1 MIASQLLQTGLD
13 ALFVTAAAASVLAV
27 VATWISVRPAIAA
40 LRGELER
47 SGSGRP
53 YRFTI
58 VEMRAASGKVL
69 AFASP
74 AARVTDRPSRPAPVA
89 PGLDWPGLRAAA

>member
-13 ALFVTAAAASVLAV
+13 ALFVTAAAASLLAI
-27 VATWISVRPAIAA
+27 ATTWISVRPAISA
-40 LRGELER
+40 LRRELER

-58 VEMRAASGKVL
+58 VEMRGTTAKVVPFGRSNRL
-69 AFASP
+69 QA
-74 AARVTDRPSRPAPVA
+74 RPAQA
-89 PGLDWPGLRAAA
+89 AGLDWPGLRAAA